1 MKTSS
6 SIRIAF
12 SALLLVFLL
21 TQGIPPIFVAFL
33 GILFAAIF
41 FFKDYL
47 WKRIEK
53 FLDAKNVP
61 KEPKWLRWLIVFA
74 VFMLAYY
81 IVKFVLF
88 YLLGL
93 AGFDVQAELIKSMNV
108 TQ

>member
-1 MKTSS
+1 M
-6 SIRIAF
+6 AF
-12 SALLLVFLL
+12 TGILLLLLL
-21 TQGIPPIFVAFL
+21 TQGVPPIFVAFL

-41 FFKDYL
+41 LFKDYL

-61 KEPKWLRWLIVFA
+61 KEPKWLRWLIMFVVFFA
-74 VFMLAYY
+74 AYY

-93 AGFDVQAELIKSMNV
+93 AGFDLQAELIKSMNV